1 MRHDGDQVCLPG
13 VDNRTLI
20 LLSHT
25 KSMKINSEGVS
36 ASRVYLPAGKNY
48 STLLDFFV
56 SNFPHIDAGEWKARF
71 AEGLVMTK
79 EGELVGAGDVYVPNT
94 HLLYFRRLAREPEI
108 PFEEH
113 ILFQDEH
120 ILVAD
125 KPHFLPVTPSGLY
138 LHQTLLNRLK
148 KKTGIPT
155 LSPIHRIDR
164 DTAGLVIFSINPGER
179 AQYQNLFRDRMVR
192 KIYEAIAPYSDELAK
207 RLPLTYRSRL
217 EESAHF
223 LQMEEVDG
231 EVNADTYIE
240 LIEAIKPWA
249 KYRLVPSSGKK
260 HQLRC
265 HLNALGV
272 AIQHDQIYPVLTPYQ
287 EYDLDFCKP
296 LQLLAKEICFKDP
309 ITSQERVFRSQKE
322 LGVVFNSHE

>member
-1 MRHDGDQVCLPG
+1 
-13 VDNRTLI
+13 
-20 LLSHT
+20 
-25 KSMKINSEGVS
+25 MKINSEGVS
-36 ASRVYLPAGKNY
+36 ASRVYLPAEKNC

-56 SNFPHIDAGEWKARF
+56 SSFPHIEADEWVARF
-71 AEGLVMTK
+71 AEGLVITP
-79 EGELVGAGDVYVPNT
+79 EGQVVSASDAYLPNT

-148 KKTGIPT
+148 KKTGIQT

-164 DTAGLVIFSINPGER
+164 DTAGLVVFSINPGER
-179 AQYQNLFRDRMVR
+179 AQYQNLFRDRVVQ
-192 KIYEAIAPYSDELAK
+192 KIYEAIAPYSDELAQ

-217 EESAHF
+217 KESAHF
-223 LQMEEVDG
+223 LQMEEVAG

-240 LIEAIKPWA
+240 LIEVMKPWA
-249 KYRLVPSSGKK
+249 KYRLMPGSGKK

-272 AIQHDQIYPVLTPYQ
+272 PIQYDQIYPVLTPYQ
-287 EYDLDFCKP
+287 EYDLDFLKP

-309 ITSQERVFRSQKE
+309 ITGQERAFRSQKE
-322 LGVVFNSHE
+322 LGVVFNAHE

>member
-1 MRHDGDQVCLPG
+1 
-13 VDNRTLI
+13 
-20 LLSHT
+20 
-25 KSMKINSEGVS
+25 MKINSEGVS
-36 ASRVYLPAGKNY
+36 ASRVYLPAEKNC

-56 SNFPHIDAGEWKARF
+56 SSFPHIEADEWVARF
-71 AEGLVMTK
+71 AEGLVITP
-79 EGELVGAGDVYVPNT
+79 EGQVVSASDAYLPNT

-148 KKTGIPT
+148 KKTGIQT

-164 DTAGLVIFSINPGER
+164 DTAGLVIFSINPDER
-179 AQYQNLFRDRMVR
+179 AQYQNLFRDRVVR
-192 KIYEAIAPYSDELAK
+192 KIYEAIAPYSDELAQ
-207 RLPLTYRSRL
+207 RLPLIYRSRL

-223 LQMEEVDG
+223 LQMEEVAG
-231 EVNADTYIE
+231 EVNTDTYIE
-240 LIEAIKPWA
+240 LIEIMKPWA
-249 KYRLVPSSGKK
+249 KYRLMPGSGKK

-272 AIQHDQIYPVLTPYQ
+272 PIQYDQIYPVLTPYQ
-287 EYDLDFCKP
+287 EYDLDFLKP

-309 ITSQERVFRSQKE
+309 ITGQERAFRSQKE
-322 LGVVFNSHE
+322 LGVVFNAHE